1 MLSPFWLTSLYKS
14 VYLMQHCSEYL
25 VGNQST
31 AFNQTAPLEP
41 NRCSAST
48 ENLHI
53 FGTLNS
59 LVYSQELSIGPCP

>member
-1 MLSPFWLTSLYKS
+1 MFSPFWLASLYTG
-14 VYLMQHCSEYL
+14 VYLMQQCSEYR

-41 NRCSAST
+41 NRYSAST

-53 FGTLNS
+53 FGILNS
-59 LVYSQELSIGPCP
+59 LV